1 MNKPLKPNLVDPIF
15 EKKIIK
21 TLNPTV
27 QDYWAPTKI
36 GLRYLFQNFIRPNI
50 LLIIFLIIIA
60 LLLFYRYQVVK
71 NNRETKKLEQMY
83 PGKSNNNN
91 NNNIDASADINS
103 VDKYKDVLLYLY
115 NQQKETM
122 REPKTKKKHDITD
135 NFAYPVYPYK
145 GSLSPSK

>member
-27 QDYWAPTKI
+27 QDYWAPTKT
-36 GLRYLFQNFIRPNI
+36 GLKYLFQNFIRPNI

-71 NNRETKKLEQMY
+71 NNREIKKLEQMY
-83 PGKSNNNN
+83 SDKSNI
-91 NNNIDASADINS
+91 NIDVNTDINNS

-122 REPKTKKKHDITD
+122 REPKTKKKHNITD

>member
-21 TLNPTV
+21 TLNPAV

-36 GLRYLFQNFIRPNI
+36 GLRYLFQNFIKPNI

-71 NNRETKKLEQMY
+71 NNREIKKLEQMY
-83 PGKSNNNN
+83 SDKSNI
-91 NNNIDASADINS
+91 NIDTNTNINNS

-122 REPKTKKKHDITD
+122 REPKIKKKHNITD

-145 GSLSPSK
+145 GSLSPSR